1 MDIENI
7 LRMVGSALFM
17 VFFFG
22 FCVFIHELGHFL
34 AAKWRGLHIV
44 AFSLGFRKIWWK
56 KIGGVEYRLGWLP
69 FGGYVDLPQIDTT
82 SIPKTE
88 DGVELPPAKPLD
100 RLITAFCG
108 PFFNILFG
116 LLLGTVIW
124 IHGFPQDTPRMHNIV
139 VGEIDKSGPEYEA
152 GLRSDDVIIKLNGKK
167 FYSSWND
174 FVQQIFFSVGKVSF
188 GVERN
193 GKELD
198 VSFEPR
204 ANPNSPSELRKE
216 GIAWPHFSPRI
227 PIVLHPDPGSPA
239 EKAGIKNGDLLL
251 EAYGIKF
258 ASPDDFQFMIN
269 RLEGKPMMLKL
280 KRDEQ
285 ILEIKELIPIVD
297 NNIPDEFKNIYQ
309 IGIVYDNTNKDI
321 LKVTGVVKG
330 FPADKAGI
338 VPGDVIIKLNGKNI
352 APDEKFSE
360 LLSSIKTQPF
370 ALTMQR
376 GNQEVEVKL
385 QAKHIRHFTIG
396 SSMTVFEY
404 PTPFELLYR
413 TVDMSYKSIR
423 GITYWFAK
431 KIGITESGST
441 IKPRNLSGP
450 LGIADILYRS
460 VYQGSLIVG
469 IYFVTIIS
477 FALAIFN
484 LLPLP
489 VLDGGHMLLAGIQ
502 IVTRKSVPEKI
513 LQPVTVLFISL
524 LIMLMVYVTFYDF
537 VRLRDRFMPDK
548 ETKQTE
554 PRKNTFRV
562 KNGLKSSLSEKLS
575 SAEPESDGGK
585 NAGKADDTT
594 NKSR

>member
-7 LRMVGSALFM
+7 LRMIGSALFM

-44 AFSLGFRKIWWK
+44 AFSLGFRKIWYK
-56 KIGGVEYRLGWLP
+56 KIGGVEYRIGWLP

-100 RLITAFCG
+100 RMITAFCG

-124 IHGFPQDTPRMHNIV
+124 IHGFPQDTPKMHNIV
-139 VGEIDKSGPEYEA
+139 VGEIDKSGPEYQA
-152 GLRSDDVIIKLNGKK
+152 GLRSDDVIVKLNDKK
-167 FYSSWND
+167 FYCTWND

-188 GVERN
+188 GVDRN
-193 GKELD
+193 GKELT

-216 GIAWPHFSPRI
+216 GIAWPFFAPRI

-239 EKAGIKNGDLLL
+239 EKAGIKNGDILL
-251 EAYGIKF
+251 EANGTRF
-258 ASPDDFQFMIN
+258 AAPEEFLYMIN
-269 RLEGKPMMLKL
+269 WIESKPLELKV
-280 KRDEQ
+280 KRGDQ
-285 ILEIKELIPIVD
+285 IVEIKNLVPVVDKDIP
-297 NNIPDEFKNIYQ
+297 EEWKKIYR
-309 IGIVYDNTNKDI
+309 IGISYEPNPLPVINNVAKD
-321 LKVTGVVKG
+321 

-338 VPGDVIIKLNGKNI
+338 RSGDIVTKFNGVNI
-352 APDEKFSE
+352 TPNDKFNE
-360 LLSSIKTQPF
+360 LISSMELKPF
-370 ALTMQR
+370 TLTLKR
-376 GNQEVEVKL
+376 GNQELNVTV
-385 QAKHIRHFTIG
+385 QSRHIQNYTIG
-396 SSMTVFEY
+396 SSLTVFEY
-404 PTPFELLYR
+404 PTPFELLFR

-423 GITYWFAK
+423 GITYWFTK
-431 KIGITESGST
+431 KAGLTESGST

-450 LGIADILYRS
+450 IGIANILYRS

-489 VLDGGHMLLAGIQ
+489 VLDGGHMLLAAIQ
-502 IVTRKSVPEKI
+502 IITKRAVPEQI
-513 LQPVTVLFISL
+513 LKPVTVMFISL
-524 LIMLMVYVTFYDF
+524 LILLMVYVTYYDI
-537 VRLRDRFMPDK
+537 VRMLPDNDGK
-548 ETKQTE
+548 SVPKQ
-554 PRKNTFRV
+554 NAFRG
-562 KNGLKSSLSEKLS
+562 KNGLKTALQQQEMSPATVTPGTSQDK
-575 SAEPESDGGK
+575 A
-585 NAGKADDTT
+585 NAGKTD
-594 NKSR
+594 NKTDKGR